1 MRGSENLFPEDFVRE
16 FKPLEDVAFGQT
28 PARFEVNGPARGI
41 MGQLYDIVF
50 ENITKDIAISNNTWK
65 LTFEGDFTEPEEEGK
80 E

>member
-41 MGQLYDIVF
+41 MMTLYDIVS
-50 ENITKDIAISNNTWK
+50 EKITKDITISNNTWK
-65 LTFEGDFTEPEEEGK
+65 LTFEGEYAEPEEEAK
-80 E
+80 Q